1 MLDVV
6 NLICW
11 IEKLCVCTYVPKW
24 PNHLKDLDL
33 RMSGTLPPRGPTSNT
48 MNRGDMIPKML
59 KTVQLNVHLPALRV
73 HAADEAIA
81 FHLFHCDKMPAVK
94 MIVHLHRQCFIADA
108 TGALSYQ

>member
-1 MLDVV
+1 MAKLLRVLVAGVKGFPGMLDVV

-59 KTVQLNVHLPALRV
+59 KTVQLNVPISAPRV
-73 HAADEAIA
+73 HIADEAIA
-81 FHLFHCDKMPAVK
+81 FHLFHRPLNCGVA
-94 MIVHLHRQCFIADA
+94 
-108 TGALSYQ
+108 G